1 VITGFQSAEGG
12 QIISKENKELK
23 NQKLTQ
29 IFSAA
34 FMALVLVLASQCG
47 SEFSAVAEPLATI
60 TVEAGKYTRIDTPVS
75 VELDGISFS
84 SLRLEEIR
92 GSQRLPVPAQIEAGN
107 PPRLWWILSGTTETG
122 GKRMYELLKG
132 SSAETTGVKVIK
144 NDSFLQLQIGDSNVL
159 RYNNAVVP
167 PPEGAD
173 RRYARSGFIH
183 PLWSPAGEVLTQIH
197 PKDHIHHLGLWMPW
211 TKTEFEGR
219 EVDFWN
225 LGDGKGTVRFVKFIS
240 TESGAVYGG
249 FGAIQEHVDLTAPGG
264 EKVALNEELD
274 VRVWNLGKSNPAPI
288 EAEDRLPATD
298 KSGFLVG
305 GQLVRGW
312 LLDYTS
318 KQRCASTSPLRL
330 LAYRYGGLG
339 FRATSQWNESNS
351 NYLTS
356 EGKTR
361 KDGHG
366 TRARWCDVFGSTA
379 KGPAGVLFMSHPD
392 NHEHP
397 EPMRIWPES
406 NVFFNFCPIQK
417 ADWILEPGKTYVLR
431 YRLYVYSGKITPE
444 MADRLWQDFSY
455 PPTVKLETLP

>member
-1 VITGFQSAEGG
+1 LIKGEQ
-12 QIISKENKELK
+12 KLK
-23 NQKLTQ
+23 NQKLTKF
-29 IFSAA
+29 FSFA
-34 FMALVLVLASQCG
+34 FVVLILALAVQCG
-47 SEFSAVAEPLATI
+47 SESSAVAEPLATI
-60 TVEAGKYTRIDTPVS
+60 TVEAEKYTRIDTPVS
-75 VELDGISFS
+75 VELDGISHKQ
-84 SLRLEEIR
+84 LHLEEIR
-92 GSQRLPVPAQIEAGN
+92 GSQRLPVAAQIEEGN
-107 PPRLWWILSGTTETG
+107 PRRLWWILSGTTEAG
-122 GKRMYELLKG
+122 GKRIYELQKG
-132 SSAETTGVKVIK
+132 SSAETTSVKLIK

-159 RYNNAVVP
+159 RYNNAVVS

-197 PKDHIHHLGLWMPW
+197 PKDHIHHLGLWGPW

-219 EVDFWN
+219 DVDFWN

-249 FGAIQEHVDLTAPGG
+249 FSAMQEHVDLTAPGG

-274 VRVWNLGKSNPAPI
+274 VRVWNTGEPNK
-288 EAEDRLPATD
+288 
-298 KSGFLVG
+298 
-305 GQLVRGW
+305 GW

-318 KQRCASTSPLRL
+318 KQRCASASPLRL

-339 FRATSQWNESNS
+339 FRATSKWNESNS
-351 NYLTS
+351 DYLTS

-361 KDGHG
+361 KNGHG
-366 TRARWCDVFGSTA
+366 TRARWCNVFGTTE
-379 KGPAGVLFMSHPD
+379 KGPAGVLFMSYIG

-397 EPMRIWPES
+397 EPMRIWPEGG
-406 NVFFNFCPIQK
+406 VFFNFCPVQK
-417 ADWILEPGKTYVLR
+417 ADWVLEPGETYVLR

-455 PPTVKLETLP
+455 PPTVKLEILR